1 MGLNKMTNEQ
11 LKTIIKV
18 LKDQNDI
25 LSTELLL
32 MQKWNK
38 RLVRDKVALLNTINL
53 LVKNA

>member
-1 MGLNKMTNEQ
+1 MTNEQ

-38 RLVRDKVALLNTINL
+38 RLVKDKVALLNTINL